1 MYVLSPNSLGV
12 RQTAIIVGEFQHVR
26 TFTELIQHH
35 RDGNNR
41 RKFQHVHTFS
51 YIKLSVR
58 QTTFIAKRPCYLH
71 IFGLFQLTNLMHT

>member
-41 RKFQHVHTFS
+41 RKFQHVHTFTE
-51 YIKLSVR
+51 LTQR
-58 QTTFIAKRPCYLH
+58 QRD
-71 IFGLFQLTNLMHT
+71 GTNRQEFKTCTYFHRTHSASE